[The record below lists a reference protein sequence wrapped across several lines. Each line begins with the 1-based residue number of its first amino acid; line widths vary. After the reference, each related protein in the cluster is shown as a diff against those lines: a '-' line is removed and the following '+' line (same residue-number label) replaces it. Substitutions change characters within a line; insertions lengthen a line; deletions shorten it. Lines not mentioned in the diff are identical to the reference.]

1 MLVKH
6 KEDKAAEITK
16 KSLTVKEIKNLPAD
30 FEEVIYAYLFI
41 VTNLQNTYLITTN
54 LFFLGKRFL

>member
-6 KEDKAAEITK
+6 KEDKTAEITK

-41 VTNLQNTYLITTN
+41 VTNLQNT
-54 LFFLGKRFL
+54 